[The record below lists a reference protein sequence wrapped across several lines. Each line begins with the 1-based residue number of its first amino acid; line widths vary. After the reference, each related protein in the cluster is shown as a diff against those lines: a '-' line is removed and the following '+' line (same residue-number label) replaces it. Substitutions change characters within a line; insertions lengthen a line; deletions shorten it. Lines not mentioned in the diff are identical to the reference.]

1 MNYIYSQKLLIIDC
15 FVVMNI
21 IYPYSNILII
31 IIIHAVIAVLLFYK

>member
-21 IYPYSNILII
+21 IYPLSIILI

>member
-21 IYPYSNILII
+21 IYPYSNIRI